1 MTRQITVSEN
11 ITRESVFLYDDCGNQ
26 VGVLQDGITTGE
38 FFSTIKEKGL
48 AIETITPAKRTCNEY
63 DDERDALA
71 A

>member
-1 MTRQITVSEN
+1 M
-11 ITRESVFLYDDCGNQ
+11 FLYDDCGNQ